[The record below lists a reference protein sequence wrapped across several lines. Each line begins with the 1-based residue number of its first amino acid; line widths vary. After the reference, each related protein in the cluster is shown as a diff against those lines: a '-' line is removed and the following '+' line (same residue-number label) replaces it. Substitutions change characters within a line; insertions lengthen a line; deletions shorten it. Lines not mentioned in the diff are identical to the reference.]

1 MAPPNQWLTFSATE
15 RFQPPKETPFPP
27 ASPLKYMPPAKT
39 STVGVS
45 CAAAGMT
52 VATSSATT
60 ATILRI
66 PMPPGNPSRACSAS
80 RSFPRR
86 AGDRRPSPLIQRRY
100 RRQTS
105 PLLSPHQFTFSVA
118 EVLLLTVPEVPEIEI
133 V

>member
-1 MAPPNQWLTFSATE
+1 MTPPNQWLTFSATE

-45 CAAAGMT
+45 CAAAG
-52 VATSSATT
+52 ATPANTNATT
-60 ATILRI
+60 IAILRI

-80 RSFPRR
+80 RSLPRR
-86 AGDRRPSPLIQRRY
+86 DRRPSPPIERRY
-100 RRQTS
+100 TRQTS